1 MVLHCHTAATDC
13 WFYTVTLLQQTAGST
28 LLHCCNR
35 LLVLHCHTARQN
47 NELLVLHCHTTA
59 TDCWF
64 FTVTLLLRT
73 AGSTLSHCG
82 NGLLDYTL
90 RSKESGW
97 AGNNR
102 EDQKAE
108 DIIAITESRQLKRI
122 EVNGETDTADPQK
135 EESER
140 KRTR

>member
-1 MVLHCHTAATDC
+1 MATDC
-13 WFYTVTLLQQTAGST
+13 WICTVTLLI
-28 LLHCCNR
+28 
-35 LLVLHCHTARQN
+35 
-47 NELLVLHCHTTA
+47 
-59 TDCWF
+59 
-64 FTVTLLLRT
+64 RT

-82 NGLLDYTL
+82 NGLLNYTL

-108 DIIAITESRQLKRI
+108 DIIAIMESRHLKKI

-135 EESER
+135 EESES